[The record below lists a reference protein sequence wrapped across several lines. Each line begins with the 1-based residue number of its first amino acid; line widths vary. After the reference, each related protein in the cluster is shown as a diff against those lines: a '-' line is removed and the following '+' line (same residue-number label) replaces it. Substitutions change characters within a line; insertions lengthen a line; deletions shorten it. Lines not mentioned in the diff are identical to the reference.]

1 MINLA
6 DTARLQGRLDEA
18 RKLAEEADAL
28 DRRILGPEH
37 PQTLFGLTILSS
49 IARDQGHLDDARKG
63 YEEALA
69 VFRRILSARVPEFQ
83 RCMADYAWMLAA
95 APDSGHR
102 DPRRAIE
109 LANELIRNTPK
120 VRDVWTT
127 LGVAHYRAGAWNDA
141 IAALEKS
148 EAVAPGCFTAVD
160 GFFLAMAYW
169 QLGEKEKGREWYAKA
184 LPSVET
190 ANQPTGR
197 ELSLLRSEAA
207 RLLGISLPERPTK
220 GDD

>member
-1 MINLA
+1 MPPDPLRA
-6 DTARLQGRLDEA
+6 HDPR
-18 RKLAEEADAL
+18 
-28 DRRILGPEH
+28 EH
-37 PQTLFGLTILSS
+37 RP
-49 IARDQGHLDDARKG
+49 RDQGRFDDARKG
-63 YEEALA
+63 YEAALA
-69 VFRRILSARVPEFQ
+69 VFRRILPARVPEFQ

-95 APDSGHR
+95 APDPAHR

-127 LGVAHYRAGAWNDA
+127 LGAAHYRTGAWNDA

-169 QLGEKEKGREWYAKA
+169 QLGDEKKGREWYAKA
-184 LPSVET
+184 LPRVET
-190 ANQPTGR
+190 ASQPTRR
-197 ELSLLRSEAA
+197 ELALVRSESAG
-207 RLLGISLPERPTK
+207 LLGIPDPERPTK